1 MFNMLNTNF
10 RIIKE
15 AIRTDD
21 RGRITIGN
29 EAKGKTYQVLVN
41 DLGQILLEPVITIPE
56 RERWLFENPEAL
68 ASVKQG
74 LKESAEGK
82 AKYLGSFAQY
92 ADLEIDDE

>member
-1 MFNMLNTNF
+1 MPNSNF
-10 RIIKE
+10 RTIKE

-21 RGRITIGN
+21 RGRITIGT

-74 LKESAEGK
+74 LKESAAGETH
-82 AKYLGSFAQY
+82 YLGSFAQY
-92 ADLEIDDE
+92 ADLEIDD

>member
-1 MFNMLNTNF
+1 MVNTNF
-10 RIIKE
+10 RTIKE

-82 AKYLGSFAQY
+82 GKYLGSFAQY

>member
-1 MFNMLNTNF
+1 MMNTNF
-10 RIIKE
+10 RTLKE

-21 RGRITIGN
+21 RGRVAIGD

-56 RERWLFENPEAL
+56 RERWLFANPEAL

-82 AKYLGSFAQY
+82 GKYLGSFAQY
-92 ADLEIDDE
+92 ADLEIDD